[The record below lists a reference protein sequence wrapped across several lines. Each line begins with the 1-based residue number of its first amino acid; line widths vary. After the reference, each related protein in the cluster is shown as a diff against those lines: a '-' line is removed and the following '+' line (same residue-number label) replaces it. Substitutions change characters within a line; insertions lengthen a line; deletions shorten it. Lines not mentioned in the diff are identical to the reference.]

1 MSDTMTV
8 VNNLDDSEVVVMETE
23 TSKRIVVMTEV
34 GYDRVVKDMETAE
47 GDVEYLTS
55 EVEML
60 YNHLYNNSIPES
72 FDENGRIPAKEVVEY
87 MIKKAGGA
95 NGL

>member
-1 MSDTMTV
+1 MSDTMEV
-8 VNNLDDSEVVVMETE
+8 VNTMEDSDVVIMETE
-23 TSKRIVVMTEV
+23 TGKRIAVMTEA
-34 GYDRVVKDMETAE
+34 GYDRVVKDVETSE

-60 YNHLYNNSIPES
+60 YNHLYNNTIPQL
-72 FDENGRIPAKEVVEY
+72 FDDNGRIPAKEVVEY